1 VTEIAARIEA
11 ARSHE
16 NPLVRVVEQVSCE
29 DPWQLAQAI
38 RGSGIRVM
46 AWSAPSGQPSPRVF
60 VAAGIA
66 AELRPEGGDRFAD
79 TSRWWD
85 QIRPTILELDLQTG
99 ETIHSGTPACLAGF
113 AFSAGM
119 DRSELWRGWD
129 DGAIC
134 VPEVLV
140 IRDRAGTRAVYTL
153 SEDKGPEHL
162 AVLRARLQGWLHT
175 AQQVPSPEQAN
186 EGAVQAAEGG
196 KPAWPAW
203 QERVEA
209 ARSSL
214 LDGTMDKVVLARAQA
229 YRAAPDACFDPL
241 ATALALR
248 DRQATSTTFMIQRR
262 DGQAF
267 LGATPEVLVRLRQGH
282 VETVAMAG
290 TRRRGDADGDDEIL
304 GSQLMASAK
313 DRHEQQLVA
322 DAIWQALEP
331 LVSNLER
338 PDSPEVVRLPDVQH
352 LRTRISGRLRAHTN
366 IFDLLRELHPTP
378 AVGGLPR
385 EPALRWLDDHEALDR
400 GWYAGPIGWVDAEG
414 NGEFV
419 VAIRS
424 VLMAGQ
430 EAAAFAGCGL
440 VAHSD
445 AWDEWEESIIK
456 LQTVRR
462 GLAFRSGAG
471 S

>member
-1 VTEIAARIEA
+1 
-11 ARSHE
+11 
-16 NPLVRVVEQVSCE
+16 
-29 DPWQLAQAI
+29 
-38 RGSGIRVM
+38 M
-46 AWSAPSGQPSPRVF
+46 VF

-66 AELRPEGGDRFAD
+66 AELRPQGGHRVEEASAWWAD
-79 TSRWWD
+79 TTGD
-85 QIRPTILELDLQTG
+85 ILELDGRTG
-99 ETIHSGTPACLAGF
+99 SEILSRTPVCLAGF

-119 DRSELWRGWD
+119 DRSVEWKGWN

-134 VPEVLV
+134 VPEILV
-140 IRDRAGTRAVYTL
+140 VRDGSGARAVFTLAQTQTMAELERLRAQLHSWLSQIQTERVPEAANGSVQDAGAGT
-153 SEDKGPEHL
+153 G
-162 AVLRARLQGWLHT
+162 
-175 AQQVPSPEQAN
+175 
-186 EGAVQAAEGG
+186 
-196 KPAWPAW
+196 AWPAW
-203 QERVEA
+203 QARVEA

-214 LDGTMDKVVLARAQA
+214 IDGTMDKVVLARSQA
-229 YRAAPDACFDPL
+229 FHTESDATFDPL
-241 ATALALR
+241 GTALALR
-248 DRQATSTTFMIQRR
+248 DRQADSTIFMIQRK

-267 LGATPEVLVRLRQGH
+267 LGATPEILVRLEDGR

-290 TRRRGDADGDDEIL
+290 TRRRGSAQGDDDVL
-304 GSQLMASAK
+304 GVELMDSPK

-322 DAIWQALEP
+322 DAIRQALAP
-331 LVSNLER
+331 LVCELIV
-338 PDSPEVVRLPDVQH
+338 PDAPEVVRLPDVQH
-352 LRTRISGRLRAHTN
+352 LRTSITGIVRDHAN
-366 IFDLLRELHPTP
+366 IFDLLLRLHPTP

-385 EPALRWLDDHEALDR
+385 ESALQWLDDHESLDR

-424 VLMAGQ
+424 VLMADH

-445 AWDEWEESIIK
+445 ARDEWEESIVK

-462 GLAFRSGAG
+462 GLALSPGAE